1 MHSFKNDYREDLNY
15 ENSLGS
21 VVLHHFMNMLKTTD
35 GIIPEIVL
43 TNQGKLAKN
52 TLITMLNSLSK
63 ESKIY
68 EFIQANYKLPI
79 SVVTHNEI
87 NLEPQFKYSLPLN
100 LKKIESKLSNFQL
113 SESGLYIFKHSSG
126 KFAIGS
132 AINFQRRLRDHM
144 SSINGHRIMQKLH
157 SFTKN
162 NGGLNEL
169 TWSPLII
176 TPNFYKLFI
185 SLYPNYVFTK
195 GEIQIL
201 IALTQ
206 FMPRVL
212 EQCYILHYK
221 PELNGNKKRTYN
233 IIFSF
238 TKWNPDLLL
247 IKSVYGQD
255 EVTNKYNIYRAI
267 DENNIIVAS
276 SPSMNGLATILG
288 ISLAGLKYHLGRES
302 YVYAKALALN
312 VNILKLGEISKGNP
326 KDHYRSKKLNR
337 ENLELKNIS
346 LSSLDLGY
354 VYVFNLDKETIFIKK
369 STSPS
374 IFKSINPNI
383 SANLDSKTIKSKSDN
398 MATYINKELKY
409 SSELGEF
416 FLAKNPHYA
425 INAKSPII
433 VVDIETNI
441 ATFLSSKRECARFL
455 SDSFNKNIQL
465 GTLSRNNWIDSGELI
480 KGKFV
485 LLSKPHFI
493 SLMPKSFDLNE
504 KTIDLT
510 KYNVNVINHKYNLS
524 S

>member
-1 MHSFKNDYREDLNY
+1 LIISFLKRIHFYRPNVSKLKNYICFNRQMHSFKNDYREDLNH

-21 VVLHHFMNMLKTTD
+21 VVLHHFMNILKISD
-35 GIIPEIVL
+35 SIIPEIVL

-52 TLITMLNSLSK
+52 TLITMLNSLDK

-79 SVVTHNEI
+79 SVVTHNKI
-87 NLEPQFKYSLPLN
+87 NLEPKFKYSLPLN

-113 SESGLYIFKHSSG
+113 SDSGLYIFKHSSG

-132 AINFQRRLRDHM
+132 VINFQRRLRDHM

-195 GEIQIL
+195 GEIQIF

-206 FMPRVL
+206 FMTRVL
-212 EQCYILHYK
+212 EQCYILYYK

-233 IIFSF
+233 ILFSF

-247 IKSVYGQD
+247 ISSVYGQD

-276 SPSMNGLATILG
+276 STSMNGLATILG

-302 YVYAKALALN
+302 FVYAKALAFN

-326 KDHYRSKKLNR
+326 KDHYRSKKLIR

-346 LSSLDLGY
+346 LYSLDLGY
-354 VYVFNLDKETIFIKK
+354 VYIFNLDKETIFI
-369 STSPS
+369 
-374 IFKSINPNI
+374 
-383 SANLDSKTIKSKSDN
+383 
-398 MATYINKELKY
+398 
-409 SSELGEF
+409 
-416 FLAKNPHYA
+416 
-425 INAKSPII
+425 
-433 VVDIETNI
+433 
-441 ATFLSSKRECARFL
+441 
-455 SDSFNKNIQL
+455 
-465 GTLSRNNWIDSGELI
+465 
-480 KGKFV
+480 
-485 LLSKPHFI
+485 
-493 SLMPKSFDLNE
+493 
-504 KTIDLT
+504 
-510 KYNVNVINHKYNLS
+510 
-524 S
+524 